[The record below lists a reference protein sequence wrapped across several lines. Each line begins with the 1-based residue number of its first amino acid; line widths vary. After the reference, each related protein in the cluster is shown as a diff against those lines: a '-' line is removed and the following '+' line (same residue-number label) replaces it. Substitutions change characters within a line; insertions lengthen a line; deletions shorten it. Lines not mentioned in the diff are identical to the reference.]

1 MKQKEAKLL
10 HDKNKIIALKIFTQ
24 EIYDANAF
32 SDENLFIDSS
42 GLRSKFSKSDQI
54 VDEQLWGWGGGKVQ
68 WQRRKQEEE
77 AAKWMES
84 EWMGKYCKNWLAY
97 GLLLPHPTAPAFPLF
112 ASEKFKKKIVKK
124 SA

>member
-54 VDEQLWGWGGGKVQ
+54 VDEQLWGWGGESSMAETEA
-68 WQRRKQEEE
+68 RRRSSKMDG
-77 AAKWMES
+77 KWMN
-84 EWMGKYCKNWLAY
+84 GQIL
-97 GLLLPHPTAPAFPLF
+97 
-112 ASEKFKKKIVKK
+112 
-124 SA
+124 

>member
-54 VDEQLWGWGGGKVQ
+54 VDEQLWGWGGGSSMA
-68 WQRRKQEEE
+68 ET
-77 AAKWMES
+77 AARSSKMD
-84 EWMGKYCKNWLAY
+84 GK
-97 GLLLPHPTAPAFPLF
+97 
-112 ASEKFKKKIVKK
+112 
-124 SA
+124 

>member
-54 VDEQLWGWGGGKVQ
+54 VDEQLWGWGGGGKVQ

-84 EWMGKYCKNWLAY
+84 E
-97 GLLLPHPTAPAFPLF
+97 
-112 ASEKFKKKIVKK
+112 
-124 SA
+124 

>member
-54 VDEQLWGWGGGKVQ
+54 VDEQLWGWGGGKFNG
-68 WQRRKQEEE
+68 RDGSKKKKQQNGW
-77 AAKWMES
+77 KVN
-84 EWMGKYCKNWLAY
+84 EWANIVKTDWPMASSYLTP
-97 GLLLPHPTAPAFPLF
+97 LRPLF
-112 ASEKFKKKIVKK
+112 PFLHRRSLKRRL
-124 SA
+124 